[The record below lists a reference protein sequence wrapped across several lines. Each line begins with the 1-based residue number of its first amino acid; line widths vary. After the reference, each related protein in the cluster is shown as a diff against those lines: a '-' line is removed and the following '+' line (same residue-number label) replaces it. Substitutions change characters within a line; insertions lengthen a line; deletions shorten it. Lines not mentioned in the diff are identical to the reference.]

1 MLAMPHHALTM
12 GAATSAAPPAPVQAR
27 IGVVFGGLLLV
38 MLLAALDQTI
48 VSTALPTIVGELGGL
63 NHLSWV
69 VTAYLLAVTAVTPLY
84 GKLGDLYGRKVVLR
98 VAVVI
103 FLVGSALC
111 GAAQNMTELIL
122 FRAVQGIGGGGLMV
136 SAQAVI
142 GDIVSP
148 RERGRYLGIFGAVF
162 GLASVA
168 GPLIGGFFTTH
179 GSWRWIFYI
188 NLPLGL
194 LALAV
199 LAVTLPSRS
208 ERVQHRIDYLGTALL
223 AGGLSAIVLM
233 TTLGGG
239 TYAWDS
245 PAIIGL
251 GAGGVLLLAAF
262 VVAER
267 RAPEP
272 VLPLRLFRSGVFR
285 VSSAIGLVVGV
296 ALFGALTYLPLFLQ
310 IVNGASPTASGLQ
323 LLPVMAGLLI
333 TSIGSGQL
341 ITRTGRYRPFPIA
354 GTAIM
359 VLGFYLLSTMDAGTS
374 TFAAS
379 VYMFV
384 LGLGLGL
391 VMQVLVL
398 AVQNAVDYEDL
409 GVATSSATLF
419 RSTGGSVGTAALG
432 AVFTNQLSDHLA
444 TELPAGSGAAGRLSG
459 GTLDPAAIAKL
470 PAAIHDAFIQAFT
483 DSLSTI
489 FVVAG
494 AIAVVAFAV
503 SLFLKQLPLRE
514 TVATAG
520 VREAFATPSDGK
532 SLTELACE
540 LSRLSRREGARRIIE
555 RAAARAGVD
564 LGAGG
569 VWLLARLARDADTDP
584 HALAR
589 EYDIEPA
596 RLEALLA
603 ELEQRGL
610 VLGQDGAHP
619 LTPAGEQTLDGS
631 RRPASS
637 ASRSSLRTGTPSG
650 IPSSP
655 PSSWGW
661 RASSCSTQRRC
672 AGRRAPWPVPSPAR
686 PPSR

>member
-1 MLAMPHHALTM
+1 M
-12 GAATSAAPPAPVQAR
+12 GAATSAAPPTRAHAR
-27 IGVVFGGLLLV
+27 IEVVFGGLLLV

-84 GKLGDLYGRKVVLR
+84 GKLGDLYGRKVVLQ

-122 FRAVQGIGGGGLMV
+122 FRAIQGIGGGGLMV

-148 RERGRYLGIFGAVF
+148 RERGRYMGIFGAVF

-194 LALAV
+194 LAFAV
-199 LAVTLPSRS
+199 LAVALPSRS
-208 ERVQHRIDYLGTALL
+208 DRVAHKIDYLGTALL

-239 TYAWDS
+239 TYAWGS
-245 PAIIGL
+245 PQIIGL

-267 RAPEP
+267 RAAEP

-310 IVNGASPTASGLQ
+310 VVNGASPTGSGLQ

-341 ITRTGRYRPFPIA
+341 ITRTGRYKPFPIA
-354 GTAIM
+354 GTAII

-374 TFAAS
+374 TLAAS
-379 VYMFV
+379 VFMFV

-398 AVQNAVDYEDL
+398 AVQNAVGYEDL

-419 RSTGGSVGTAALG
+419 RSIGGSVGTAALG
-432 AVFTNQLSDHLA
+432 AVFTNQLSDHLSA
-444 TELPAGSGAAGRLSG
+444 DLPAGSGAAGRLSAG
-459 GTLDPAAIAKL
+459 ALDPAAIAKL
-470 PAAIHDAFIQAFT
+470 PAAVHDAFIHAFT

-494 AIAVVAFAV
+494 VIAALAFAL
-503 SLFLKQLPLRE
+503 SLLLKQLPLRE

-520 VREAFATPSDGK
+520 VREAFATPTDGK
-532 SLTELACE
+532 SLTELDCE
-540 LSRLSRREGARRIIE
+540 LSRLSRREGAQRIIE
-555 RAAARAGVD
+555 RAAARAGID
-564 LGAGG
+564 LGAGA
-569 VWLLARLARDADTDP
+569 VWLLARLGRDAETDP

-589 EYDIEPA
+589 EYDIDPT
-596 RLEALLA
+596 RLDAILA
-603 ELEQRGL
+603 DLEQRGL

-619 LTPAGEQTLDGS
+619 LTAAGEQMLARLTTTSQQRLEELVADWHPERYPELAALILGLAREFLLDATPLRG
-631 RRPASS
+631 PAT
-637 ASRSSLRTGTPSG
+637 A
-650 IPSSP
+650 
-655 PSSWGW
+655 
-661 RASSCSTQRRC
+661 A
-672 AGRRAPWPVPSPAR
+672 APA
-686 PPSR
+686 